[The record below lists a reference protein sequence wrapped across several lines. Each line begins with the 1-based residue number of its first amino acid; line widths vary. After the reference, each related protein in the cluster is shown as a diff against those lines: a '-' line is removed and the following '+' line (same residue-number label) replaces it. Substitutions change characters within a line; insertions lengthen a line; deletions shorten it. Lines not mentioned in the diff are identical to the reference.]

1 MRHLRYALTLLGLM
15 AGGWAFGQSEI
26 PSQVAVPVA
35 SQPPLNPPVPS
46 TAVPAPDGPAVDT
59 AAIFGIYKEGW
70 DQLSNNQLIRLL
82 WVAWKYE
89 WPRDSLVAVVHRHPQ
104 GYSRDSMIVWLEEG
118 GKAGE
123 ERKRIAQIKARRYQ
137 IATEAF
143 NYTGDVRQLDLSLM
157 WYGVMANDDG
167 RWTLGNVKPKVL
179 LSQFQSQ
186 PGALE
191 FDIQTNRAQGCHF
204 LFGSPVPL
212 DTVRNW
218 YGGAL
223 SYVND
228 MPTLLPG
235 TAEIMD
241 RPNGS
246 WMYVLLAT
254 GAVTGPG
261 KCGGLKDYE
270 LQIRNQKTDQEIAL
284 SQNIGAQLVDSVYT
298 CVPELYWSGYLM
310 DDDVPDALFVQEIPR
325 GLRMVLFLSDPAPEG
340 QIWIKSAEWFL
351 YNEESEPTEGEDAPS
366 S

>member
-1 MRHLRYALTLLGLM
+1 
-15 AGGWAFGQSEI
+15 
-26 PSQVAVPVA
+26 
-35 SQPPLNPPVPS
+35 
-46 TAVPAPDGPAVDT
+46 
-59 AAIFGIYKEGW
+59 
-70 DQLSNNQLIRLL
+70 
-82 WVAWKYE
+82 
-89 WPRDSLVAVVHRHPQ
+89 
-104 GYSRDSMIVWLEEG
+104 
-118 GKAGE
+118 
-123 ERKRIAQIKARRYQ
+123 
-137 IATEAF
+137 
-143 NYTGDVRQLDLSLM
+143 M

-167 RWTLGNVKPKVL
+167 HWSLAQVKPKVL

-191 FDIQTNRAQGCHF
+191 FDIQTNRDQGFHF

-212 DTVRNW
+212 DTVRAW
-218 YGGAL
+218 YNGAL

-228 MPTLLPG
+228 IPTLFPG
-235 TAEIMD
+235 TAETFD

-270 LQIRNQKTDQEIAL
+270 LQVRNQKSDAEIAL
-284 SQNIGAQLVDSVYT
+284 SQNIGAQLVDSVYH

-310 DDDVPDALFVQEIPR
+310 DDDIPDALFVQEIPG

-351 YNEESEPTEGEDAPS
+351 YNEPTEGEDAPS

>member
-1 MRHLRYALTLLGLM
+1 MNCLGQTLTLLGLM
-15 AGGWAFGQSEI
+15 AGGFAYGQLEQPSNRLVPTATRGLKNPLDSGSEQRISWAS
-26 PSQVAVPVA
+26 
-35 SQPPLNPPVPS
+35 
-46 TAVPAPDGPAVDT
+46 AVDT
-59 AAIFGIYKEGW
+59 AAILADTKERW
-70 DQLSNNQLIRLL
+70 DQLSNNQLVRLL

-89 WPRDSLVAVVHRHPQ
+89 WPRDSLVGVIHQHPQ
-104 GYSRDSMIVWLEEG
+104 GYSRDSMLVWLEEG

-157 WYGVMANDDG
+157 WYGVIAKDDDQ
-167 RWTLGNVKPKVL
+167 WSLGQVKPKVL

-186 PGALE
+186 PGSLE

-212 DTVRNW
+212 DTVREW
-218 YGGAL
+218 YGGRI
-223 SYVND
+223 SYVQS
-228 MPTLLPG
+228 MPTLFPG
-235 TAEIMD
+235 SAEFFD

-246 WMYVLLAT
+246 WMYGLLAT

-261 KCGGLKDYE
+261 KCGGLKEYA
-270 LQIRNQKTDQEIAL
+270 LQIRNQKSDTEIAQT
-284 SQNIGAQLVDSVYT
+284 QNIGAQLVDSVYS

-310 DDDVPDALFVQEIPR
+310 DDDTPDAVFVQEIPG

-351 YNEESEPTEGEDAPS
+351 YDEPTEGEDAAS